1 MLKILGRLSVI
12 ILVTVLLAAGLYALV
27 QATSQNSS
35 ALAPETRIE
44 GQTTG
49 ERPAPPEGFDREG
62 GERGEG
68 EFSLTRGL
76 GGIAVTLVK
85 FGVVTMLVLA
95 LQKLLSKTPRTA
107 RPA

>member
-27 QATSQNSS
+27 QVTSQSSS
-35 ALAPETRIE
+35 ALAPGTQIE

-49 ERPAPPEGFDREG
+49 TRPAPPEGFDREG
-62 GERGEG
+62 GEKG

-76 GGIAVTLVK
+76 GGVAVTLVK

-95 LQKLLSKTPRTA
+95 LQKLLSKTPRTV